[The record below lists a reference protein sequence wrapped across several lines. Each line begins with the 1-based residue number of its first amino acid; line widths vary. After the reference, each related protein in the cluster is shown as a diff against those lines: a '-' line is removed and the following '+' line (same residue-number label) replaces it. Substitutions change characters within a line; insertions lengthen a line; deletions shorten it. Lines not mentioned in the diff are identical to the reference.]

1 MSTSPSKAELDELF
15 APSVESMIAKGQ
27 REEFPWDRG
36 TLTTHLPL
44 DPTTLEVLF
53 RVNLP
58 KVILRR
64 DCNFEDVQSDGY
76 VNAVRTMSDALRA
89 KDCKA
94 RNEYEPAK
102 SWYGN
107 YSLENRQATAFI
119 WVRFTTVVELLHTIP
134 EGSGTGVVIDVRG
147 LATALDKAMKDHE
160 GPASTVP
167 KGCIYGAS
175 IPSRFTVDKMELL
188 SFEFSPSTDSHR
200 EFVVKQEEM
209 AYEVNKTFNHRPV
222 EGITASGN
230 LENQLQMTCRKV
242 KAKAQLV
249 IRIAHQTSMWPTE
262 RVFELQ
268 CFSRFE
274 GSDTDEK
281 PDCLKSLGSLE
292 SLESSDSLGGNP
304 GDEPAG
310 SWGLSA

>member
-1 MSTSPSKAELDELF
+1 MSTSPGKAELDELF

-27 REEFPWDRG
+27 REEFPWNRG
-36 TLTTHLPL
+36 TLTTHLSL

-64 DCNFEDVQSDGY
+64 DCNFEEVFFTDYGFGRTIKFTYRPRDQTKPELSPGRLCLTIRQCDGY
-76 VNAVRTMSDALRA
+76 VNAVKTMSDALRG
-89 KDCKA
+89 KDRKA

-119 WVRFTTVVELLHTIP
+119 WVRFTTVVELRHTIP

-160 GPASTVP
+160 GPTSTVP

-175 IPSRFTVDKMELL
+175 IPARFTVDKMELL

-200 EFVVKQEEM
+200 EFV
-209 AYEVNKTFNHRPV
+209 ARRGYN
-222 EGITASGN
+222 GI
-230 LENQLQMTCRKV
+230 R
-242 KAKAQLV
+242 
-249 IRIAHQTSMWPTE
+249 
-262 RVFELQ
+262 
-268 CFSRFE
+268 
-274 GSDTDEK
+274 
-281 PDCLKSLGSLE
+281 
-292 SLESSDSLGGNP
+292 
-304 GDEPAG
+304 
-310 SWGLSA
+310 